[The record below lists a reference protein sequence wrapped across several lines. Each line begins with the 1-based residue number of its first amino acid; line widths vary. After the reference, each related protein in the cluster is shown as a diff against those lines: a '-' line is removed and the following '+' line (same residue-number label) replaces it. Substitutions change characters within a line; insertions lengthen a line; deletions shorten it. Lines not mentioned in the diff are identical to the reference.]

1 MARTDGSWFEYRGRS
16 SREFSVRLMD
26 GNVVPMPAARG
37 KAMSAARRSGD
48 IWVSDGALGAVEI
61 ARKVRVPMS
70 KYGAM
75 AAWLDG
81 SGLLRFS
88 FMPQYAYDTRFNRS
102 GSGARAIDFRQVT
115 RDPDPLLEG
124 TLVFDC
130 QPFRYHYPAA
140 DDIEVTAS
148 GTIIENPGTAPSQP
162 RVVIKGDGAFSVTI
176 GTGADA
182 VTMFF
187 RGVEGGIIVDSLL
200 GDALTYDGAL
210 LANDKIGASELFTI
224 QPGSQA
230 VTWINGGDAD
240 DGTELPGSIEKIT
253 ITPRWCSL

>member
-1 MARTDGSWFEYRGRS
+1 MNRITDAWFEFKGVRSDALGAYMTRMPSRELPARRATLIPVAGRS
-16 SREFSVRLMD
+16 GSVR
-26 GNVVPMPAARG
+26 
-37 KAMSAARRSGD
+37 
-48 IWVSDGALGAVEI
+48 ISDGAYDDITITMAF
-61 ARKVRVPMS
+61 KVIDTANLTAIS
-70 KYGAM
+70 
-75 AAWLDG
+75 AWLNG
-81 SGLLRFS
+81 SGVLRLSDDPGYTYDAIIVDPPSRDYAHQHFDPQAYSVTFS
-88 FMPQYAYDTRFNRS
+88 
-102 GSGARAIDFRQVT
+102 
-115 RDPDPLLEG
+115 
-124 TLVFDC
+124 C
-130 QPFRYHYPAA
+130 HPFRYHYPAA

-148 GTIIENPGTAPSQP
+148 GTIITNPGTAPSQP

-210 LANDKIGASELFTI
+210 LANDKIGASELFMI